1 MASPD
6 DLEPGHSQGPP
17 ADERGRV
24 LALDVGERTLG
35 MAISDPERIIAQG
48 LDTIRRTKLDKD
60 LDALGRV
67 IAEHEIVRI
76 VVGWPLRLN
85 GKPGIQTQKVAKL
98 AEAISA
104 RFDLP
109 IDRWDERLTTVA
121 AQRALIEGNV
131 RREKR
136 RTVVDKVAATLILQ
150 GYLEAGARS

>member
-6 DLEPGHSQGPP
+6 DLEPEHSQGPP